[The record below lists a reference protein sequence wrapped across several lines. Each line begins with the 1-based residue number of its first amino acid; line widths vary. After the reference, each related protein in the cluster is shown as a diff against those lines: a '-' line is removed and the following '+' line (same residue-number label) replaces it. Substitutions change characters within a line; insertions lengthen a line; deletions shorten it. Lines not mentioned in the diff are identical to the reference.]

1 MVSFAHV
8 TWLPVQRACH
18 GDHAYR
24 ELERPSVLEGDDAMG
39 VPRHSL
45 TSLGQ
50 VVDASCGCQK
60 STCCALGVVDRREA
74 AGYRYVPD
82 PIDTSSVHMDL
93 NPQVR
98 FELWFVAPKCH
109 RRAIL
114 SLNSATSYRMCICQ
128 SKGSLAG
135 FVDSL

>member
-1 MVSFAHV
+1 MLHGSTSYGACFPA
-8 TWLPVQRACH
+8 QRACH

-39 VPRHSL
+39 APRHSL

-93 NPQVR
+93 NPQVCAVCDLVR
-98 FELWFVAPKCH
+98 LLVAGSALWQQGKY
-109 RRAIL
+109 I
-114 SLNSATSYRMCICQ
+114 CICCR
-128 SKGSLAG
+128 L
-135 FVDSL
+135 